1 MAEKIVSD
9 DMFEDDH
16 SFIVVC
22 WIAAAFTD
30 VVHDIIVIKL
40 H

>member
-9 DMFEDDH
+9 DMFEDDQ
-16 SFIVVC
+16 SFIFVY
-22 WIAAAFTD
+22 WIAGAFAD